1 MSNIIKAVSIK
12 NRTYYF
18 FNDIINMKHFNPN
31 NIKIDEKSFKN
42 ILTYY
47 NGYETIK
54 KGVKSHM

>member
-54 KGVKSHM
+54 KGVKSYM